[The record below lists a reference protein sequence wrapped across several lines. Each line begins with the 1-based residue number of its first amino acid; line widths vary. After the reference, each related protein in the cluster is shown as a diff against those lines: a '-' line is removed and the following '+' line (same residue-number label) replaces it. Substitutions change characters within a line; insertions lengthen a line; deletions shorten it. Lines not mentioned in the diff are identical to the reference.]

1 VRFSS
6 QKWIVGMLAAAMA
19 VVIPAALAWSCV
31 ALVAFRV
38 NGSGTVTPGGT
49 VEVFVGEFASGVPV
63 EIRLDSPDGPV
74 LLTTPPP
81 TSTMSGSF
89 TGQVPIPADISPGP
103 HVLIATQNHYDMNV
117 GNTARA
123 AIYVN
128 SSPPVERT
136 PQDRA
141 TSLVVSEGSSSAGY
155 ILIGLGVAAAGLLL
169 AAVASTVA
177 SRRPSSGQ
185 AEGVKAS

>member
-1 VRFSS
+1 MRFLSRKS
-6 QKWIVGMLAAAMA
+6 IFGVVAGA
-19 VVIPAALAWSCV
+19 VAVLIPAGLAWSCV

-38 NGSGTVTPGGT
+38 NGTGTVAPGGT
-49 VEVFVGEFASGVPV
+49 VEVFVGEFASDIPV

-81 TSTMSGSF
+81 TSTMTGQF
-89 TGQVPIPADISPGP
+89 TGQVPIPADVSPGP
-103 HVLIATQNHYDMNV
+103 HVLVATQQHYDMNV

-123 AIYVN
+123 MIYVN
-128 SSPPVERT
+128 SSAPAEPT
-136 PQDRA
+136 PQERA
-141 TSLVVSEGSSSAGY
+141 TSLVVEDESSAASY

-169 AAVASTVA
+169 AAVASMIV

-185 AEGVKAS
+185 PEGVKTS

>member
-1 VRFSS
+1 MRFSS
-6 QKWIVGMLAAAMA
+6 RKWMVGLVAGAMA
-19 VVIPAALAWSCV
+19 IVIPAGLAWSCV

-38 NGSGTVTPGGT
+38 NGSGTVQPGGT
-49 VEVFVGEFASGVPV
+49 VEVFVGEFAARVPV

-81 TSTMSGSF
+81 TSTMTGQF

-103 HVLIATQNHYDMNV
+103 HLLVATQKHYDMNV

-128 SSPPVERT
+128 SSPPAAPIPRERASALT
-136 PQDRA
+136 
-141 TSLVVSEGSSSAGY
+141 VSSGSGAGGY
-155 ILIGLGVAAAGLLL
+155 ILVGLGVAAAGLLL
-169 AAVASTVA
+169 AAVASMIVA
-177 SRRPSSGQ
+177 RRPPAGQ
-185 AEGVKAS
+185 AEGVKAP

>member
-1 VRFSS
+1 MVA
-6 QKWIVGMLAAAMA
+6 GAMA
-19 VVIPAALAWSCV
+19 IVIPAGLAWSCV

-38 NGSGTVTPGGT
+38 NGTGTVAPGGT
-49 VEVFVGEFASGVPV
+49 VEVFVGEFASRIPV
-63 EIRLDSPDGPV
+63 EIRLDSFDGPV

-81 TSTMSGSF
+81 TSTMTGQF

-103 HVLIATQNHYDMNV
+103 HVLFATQAHYDMNV

-128 SSPPVERT
+128 ASPPVAAT
-136 PQDRA
+136 PQERA
-141 TSLVVSEGSSSAGY
+141 TSLTVSEGSSAASY

-169 AAVASTVA
+169 AAVASMVV

>member
-1 VRFSS
+1 MRFSS
-6 QKWIVGMLAAAMA
+6 RKWIVGMVAGAMA
-19 VVIPAALAWSCV
+19 IVIPAGLAWSCV

-38 NGSGTVTPGGT
+38 NGSGTVAPGGA

-81 TSTMSGSF
+81 TSTMTGQF

-103 HVLIATQNHYDMNV
+103 HVLVATQSHYDMNV

-128 SSPPVERT
+128 SSPPVEPT
-136 PQDRA
+136 PQERA
-141 TSLVVSEGSSSAGY
+141 TSLVVDEESSAAGY
-155 ILIGLGVAAAGLLL
+155 ILISLGVAAAGLLL
-169 AAVASTVA
+169 AAVASMIVA
-177 SRRPSSGQ
+177 RRPSPGQ

>member
-1 VRFSS
+1 
-6 QKWIVGMLAAAMA
+6 MA
-19 VVIPAALAWSCV
+19 VVIPAGLAWSCV

-38 NGSGTVTPGGT
+38 NGSGTVAPGGT
-49 VEVFVGEFASGVPV
+49 VEVFVGEFASGKPV
-63 EIRLDSPDGPV
+63 EIRLDSPDGPI

-81 TSTMSGSF
+81 TSTMTGQF
-89 TGQVPIPADISPGP
+89 TGQVPIPADIAPGP

-128 SSPPVERT
+128 SSAPAAST
-136 PQDRA
+136 PRERA
-141 TSLVVSEGSSSAGY
+141 TSLTVSEGSSAAGY
-155 ILIGLGVAAAGLLL
+155 VLIGLGVAAAGLLL
-169 AAVASTVA
+169 AALASTVA
-177 SRRPSSGQ
+177 SRRPSSGR